1 MRSSLRQRD
10 FAELKFDEAPGCRS
24 SENGFILLVDFARH
38 ECNVYV
44 ADRNGN
50 RRAASAGDFEG
61 GSEIGI

>member
-10 FAELKFDEAPGCRS
+10 FAELKFDEASCCCS
-24 SENGFILLVDFARH
+24 SENDFILLVDFAGH
-38 ECNVYV
+38 ECNFYV

-50 RRAASAGDFEG
+50 RCAASAGDFEG